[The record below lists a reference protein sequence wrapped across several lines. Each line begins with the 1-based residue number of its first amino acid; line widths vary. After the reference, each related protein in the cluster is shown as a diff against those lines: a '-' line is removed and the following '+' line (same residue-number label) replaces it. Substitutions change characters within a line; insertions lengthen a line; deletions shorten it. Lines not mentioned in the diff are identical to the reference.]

1 MGNMQTKYILKLVFY
16 FLLFQCAVFASNVV
30 DISTLKSDNL
40 LKNSYIYNDQTNSE
54 TIETIKDKS
63 FTPINQTKSL
73 SFGYSPNFTLWI
85 KFTLT
90 NNSDEVK
97 EKIIEY
103 EAQNHIINLLDTY
116 VKDPK
121 NKYSVIPAMLSAD
134 GEKGGA
140 ISAYN
145 EALMERDKIT
155 KSTNS
160 VNPLSE
166 IADSQIDKLRD
177 GVVLAID
184 NARKSSQFVL
194 NDLKSQEKAI
204 MSKMDYVPTYER
216 EYLDYKRQQEILQGV
231 YLILLQKREEVA
243 LSLGQERDKGFIVDA
258 AVAKYRPVAP
268 RKLFAVLGFLILTIV
283 IPMGYLFAK
292 QQLRDLIDI
301 YKRK

>member
-1 MGNMQTKYILKLVFY
+1 M
-16 FLLFQCAVFASNVV
+16 
-30 DISTLKSDNL
+30 
-40 LKNSYIYNDQTNSE
+40 
-54 TIETIKDKS
+54 KD
-63 FTPINQTKSL
+63 
-73 SFGYSPNFTLWI
+73 
-85 KFTLT
+85 
-90 NNSDEVK
+90 
-97 EKIIEY
+97 
-103 EAQNHIINLLDTY
+103 AR
-116 VKDPK
+116 

-231 YLILLQKREEVA
+231 YLILLQKYKPKNRLTREHHQNGKVQHR
-243 LSLGQERDKGFIVDA
+243 L
-258 AVAKYRPVAP
+258 YRYHPDFQHSP
-268 RKLFAVLGFLILTIV
+268 IRLRTFATVQK
-283 IPMGYLFAK
+283 A
-292 QQLRDLIDI
+292 
-301 YKRK
+301 